1 MSDLCGRALELRPS
15 GLGFESLSA
24 FPSLQ
29 IMKGK
34 ATPSK
39 KQKAPTIN
47 KIVIL
52 LRPQRA
58 FNHLDQLLG
67 KFLFSK
73 FDDGIVIIVD
83 VDVVEMTFLSKVSVV
98 QILLSRP

>member
-15 GLGFESLSA
+15 GLGFESPSA

-52 LRPQRA
+52 LRLQRA

-83 VDVVEMTFLSKVSVV
+83 VVEMTFLSKVSVV

>member
-1 MSDLCGRALELRPS
+1 MSDLCGRTLELRPS

-52 LRPQRA
+52 LRLQRA

-73 FDDGIVIIVD
+73 FDDGIVD
-83 VDVVEMTFLSKVSVV
+83 VDVVAMTFLSKVSVV

>member
-15 GLGFESLSA
+15 GLGFESPSA

-73 FDDGIVIIVD
+73 FDDGIVD
-83 VDVVEMTFLSKVSVV
+83 VDVVAMTFLSKVSVV

>member
-1 MSDLCGRALELRPS
+1 MCGRALELRPS

-73 FDDGIVIIVD
+73 FDDGIVD
-83 VDVVEMTFLSKVSVV
+83 VDVVAMTFLSKVSVV